1 MKVAGG
7 VVSAASRTMTVVRE
21 VELLHRADHDFVRK
35 PSTRKT
41 CLTCGQMRQV
51 AQHSGTPVSLNA
63 FGSGGSQFVY
73 QTVKRSWHEA
83 LGQLLAASD
92 LPRPLASV
100 HVIGEMC
107 FPHRRPVDQG
117 NYRYMVEKALGD
129 VLQTMGYLP
138 DDSWDFYTFG
148 DLAYRY
154 EKGQSWTRLLLFPV
168 V

>member
-1 MKVAGG
+1 
-7 VVSAASRTMTVVRE
+7 VRE
-21 VELLHRADHDFVRK
+21 VELLHRADHAFVRK
-35 PSTRKT
+35 PTTRKT

-83 LGQLLAASD
+83 LGKLLEASD

-100 HVIGEMC
+100 HVMGEMC

-117 NYRYMVEKALGD
+117 NYRYMVDKVSMDTDDTQLG
-129 VLQTMGYLP
+129 
-138 DDSWDFYTFG
+138 
-148 DLAYRY
+148 AYRL
-154 EKGQSWTRLLLFPV
+154 RIVP
-168 V
+168 